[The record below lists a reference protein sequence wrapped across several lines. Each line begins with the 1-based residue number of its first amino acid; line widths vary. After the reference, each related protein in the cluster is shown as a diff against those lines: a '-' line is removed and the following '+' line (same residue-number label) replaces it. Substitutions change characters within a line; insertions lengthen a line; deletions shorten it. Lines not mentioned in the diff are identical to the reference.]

1 MSERLERIQQNDLL
15 RAINDISL
23 YGPKGIRM
31 EAVIKDIE
39 WLIQQAERVQE
50 LEQVIGDLDENVAAF
65 ETLWLEEKRKNQRYK
80 QALEF
85 YADEETY
92 EPLEVQ
98 IGAVTKEGYKIS
110 KYKYDPIINTDK
122 GKKARETLGW
132 EEGK

>member
-85 YADEETY
+85 YAHKKNYDIKHLSEDEHEIPVFKDY
-92 EPLEVQ
+92 GE
-98 IGAVTKEGYKIS
+98 
-110 KYKYDPIINTDK
+110 
-122 GKKARETLGW
+122 KARQAL
-132 EEGK
+132 EGDDD